1 MVQFHK
7 VHHAFQNRCPE
18 RIGFAF
24 PCCHDEPHR
33 FTVERFAHL
42 LVEPES
48 RTNAADAVISQ
59 LLAVIIETQPH
70 PVGGCEKRL
79 GNGIAAHH
87 LGTELDACRQRR
99 REAVL
104 LGKEQ
109 GFLLHGH
116 ARVHLAE
123 DRQILA
129 AVAEDAPLDGVL
141 PIRYDE
147 LTVAETDLRLIC
159 HIFID
164 VYNTYKRLVYH
175 TAYKIMGDSYLAED
189 VLQEVF
195 LYVAKNFSKI
205 HRENCHE
212 LAAYLVSCSRSRAYD
227 MLRKQREEPLEEVP
241 DAPDDAPV
249 PDDAAVSTDNIQH
262 LTELIGQM
270 KPMYRDPLRL
280 LAMGYT
286 NREIA
291 ESLGLTDE
299 VVRMRLFRGRKL
311 LWKELNSRE

>member
-1 MVQFHK
+1 ML
-7 VHHAFQNRCPE
+7 AMY
-18 RIGFAF
+18 
-24 PCCHDEPHR
+24 
-33 FTVERFAHL
+33 
-42 LVEPES
+42 
-48 RTNAADAVISQ
+48 
-59 LLAVIIETQPH
+59 LAV
-70 PVGGCEKRL
+70 
-79 GNGIAAHH
+79 
-87 LGTELDACRQRR
+87 LDDRSS
-99 REAVL
+99 E
-104 LGKEQ
+104 EQ
-109 GFLLHGH
+109 
-116 ARVHLAE
+116 
-123 DRQILA
+123 
-129 AVAEDAPLDGVL
+129 
-141 PIRYDE
+141 
-147 LTVAETDLRLIC
+147 
-159 HIFID
+159 FID

-227 MLRKQREEPLEEVP
+227 MLRKQREEPLEEIP
-241 DAPDDAPV
+241 DV
-249 PDDAAVSTDNIQH
+249 PDDAVVGTDNIEH

>member
-1 MVQFHK
+1 MSLPKRDGVQGRYYLIQK
-7 VHHAFQNRCPE
+7 PDTNPEVLEHADQCIQDVLDGTAKENHSGYPVVVRNQSGTPFLP
-18 RIGFAF
+18 
-24 PCCHDEPHR
+24 
-33 FTVERFAHL
+33 
-42 LVEPES
+42 
-48 RTNAADAVISQ
+48 SQ
-59 LLAVIIETQPH
+59 LL
-70 PVGGCEKRL
+70 GRYLSKL
-79 GNGIAAHH
+79 
-87 LGTELDACRQRR
+87 
-99 REAVL
+99 
-104 LGKEQ
+104 
-109 GFLLHGH
+109 
-116 ARVHLAE
+116 
-123 DRQILA
+123 
-129 AVAEDAPLDGVL
+129 PLKG
-141 PIRYDE
+141 
-147 LTVAETDLRLIC
+147 
-159 HIFID
+159 
-164 VYNTYKRLVYH
+164 YNIYKRLVYH

-249 PDDAAVSTDNIQH
+249 PDDAAVSTDNIQY